1 MTLQHMARQT
11 FAPGLHLAAVNDD
24 TTLAATLCRE
34 LGHGS
39 VVRNADGKK
48 VAIANTGQYSAITP
62 NEETEARS
70 GRRGCASPGR

>member
-39 VVRNADGKK
+39 VVHGKK
-48 VAIANTGQYSAITP
+48 VAITNTGQYSAITP